1 MANIVPDSFKTD
13 LLKGTFSFDTSGNGG
28 STFKIALYTSLAAFS
43 TSTTQYI
50 TTNQVANGNGYTN
63 KELLNIIIETQE
75 KTNERIDL
83 LHEKVNSKISRQ
95 ELFGWIV
102 AVGALAA
109 LVGNLM

>member
-1 MANIVPDSFKTD
+1 MS
-13 LLKGTFSFDTSGNGG
+13 S
-28 STFKIALYTSLAAFS
+28 
-43 TSTTQYI
+43 
-50 TTNQVANGNGYTN
+50 GNGYTN